1 VTRGIGG
8 AVMPRVFLE
17 GRYKLAMG
25 LNRLDLDDWLWV
37 TEHYDDEIDQKRRLL
52 AEGADIV
59 AELPEAAPAVAEAL
73 ALIEDHL
80 ARFAPHR
87 LPGPDGPPLERAGLL
102 VQEDLCWMAPGPDG
116 YRLVAAFLAFPAR
129 WRLADKLGRPMRA
142 IHEPVPG
149 FADRLG
155 GTADRFFAGLAVER
169 PVWRANWSILD
180 DPTLH
185 QPEAK
190 RRYQRI
196 EVTPETAG
204 HALWVR
210 VERQTLRRL
219 SQTGV
224 VLFTIHTFVRP
235 LAEVAADPAAATA
248 LADRLDE
255 MPDAMLAYKNMAA
268 LRPAVQAYL
277 RGLAR

>member
-1 VTRGIGG
+1 
-8 AVMPRVFLE
+8 MPRAFLE
-17 GRYKLAMG
+17 GPYKLAMG
-25 LNRLDLDDWLWV
+25 LHRLDLDDWLWV
-37 TEHYDDEIDQKRRLL
+37 TEHYADEIAQKRRLL

-59 AELPEAAPAVAEAL
+59 AELPEAAPAVAETL
-73 ALIEDHL
+73 ALIEEHL
-80 ARFAPHR
+80 THFAPHL
-87 LPGPDGPPLERAGLL
+87 LPGPGGPPLQRAGLL
-102 VQEDLCWMAPGPDG
+102 VQEDLCWMAAGPDG
-116 YRLVAAFLAFPAR
+116 YRLIAAFLAFPAR

-149 FADRLG
+149 FAERLG
-155 GTADRFFAGLAVER
+155 ATADRFFANLTVER

-180 DPTLH
+180 DPALH

-204 HALWVR
+204 HDLWLR

-219 SQTGV
+219 PETGV
-224 VLFTIHTFVRP
+224 VLFTIHTLVRP
-235 LAEVAADPAAATA
+235 LGEMAADPDAAAA

-255 MPDAMLAYKNMAA
+255 MPDAMLAYKNLAT